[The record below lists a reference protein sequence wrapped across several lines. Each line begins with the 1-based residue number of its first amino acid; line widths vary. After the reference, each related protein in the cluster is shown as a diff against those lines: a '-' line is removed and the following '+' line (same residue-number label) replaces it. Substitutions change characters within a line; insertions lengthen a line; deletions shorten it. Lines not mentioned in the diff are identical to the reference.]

1 MIVSTTGLYLEMG
14 TMGFSLAGK
23 EQDPFTITMYDPKSP
38 PQDLLRK
45 IPEQTK
51 QEEIR
56 SVRGII

>member
-1 MIVSTTGLYLEMG
+1 MG

-23 EQDPFTITMYDPKSP
+23 EQDRFTITMYDPQSP
-38 PQDLLRK
+38 PQDQPRK

-56 SVRGII
+56 SLRGIM